1 MSFVLECV
9 LVDFECIFQNEKK
22 FFFPLLHFNPR
33 IYGLGVEMSAD
44 LYSKLDPGEKKNFK
58 NSGFDE

>member
-22 FFFPLLHFNPR
+22 FFPFFILTLG
-33 IYGLGVEMSAD
+33 YMGLGVEMSAA
-44 LYSKLDPGEKKNFK
+44 LYSKLDPGERKNFLRIQ
-58 NSGFDE
+58 D

>member
-22 FFFPLLHFNPR
+22 FFPFFILTLG
-33 IYGLGVEMSAD
+33 YMGLGVEMSAA
-44 LYSKLDPGEKKNFK
+44 LYFQVGPWGEKKLFK

>member
-9 LVDFECIFQNEKK
+9 LVDLNASFKMK
-22 FFFPLLHFNPR
+22 RSFFPLLHFNPR
-33 IYGLGVEMSAD
+33 IYGLGVEMSAA